1 MTDTNNREYTPREGA
16 PDDLEYLPEEERSRL
31 PGIFSL
37 PPDKKLIHGPLQI
50 FFLMLVTSIVY
61 WSYPQG
67 KYLAASGKLVF
78 QNGEYWRLVTAL
90 FTHGDLAHLL
100 ANGWIFVLFGWML
113 RTYFG
118 FWAFPAASFGAGI
131 LTNVVTVYLYPPETG
146 LIGAS
151 GMVHSMVALWIVWY
165 IFFDRE
171 RSVGQRLLRA
181 TGFSLAMLVP
191 AVVKPGVSYLAHGV
205 GFVAGIGFSLLIFLP
220 VKRRIA
226 GIEKKIKEDFIQYEE
241 EQL

>member
-1 MTDTNNREYTPREGA
+1 MTDANNINYHHREASPEEI
-16 PDDLEYLPEEERSRL
+16 DSLPEEENNRL

-50 FFLMLVTSIVY
+50 FLSMLVVSIIY

-67 KYLAASGKLVF
+67 KYLAASGKSVF
-78 QNGEYWRLVTAL
+78 QNREYWRLVTAL

-100 ANGWIFVLFGWML
+100 ANGWIFILFGWML

-118 FWAFPAASFGAGI
+118 LWAFPAASFGAGI
-131 LTNVVTVYLYPPETG
+131 LTNVITVSVYPPETM

-151 GMVHSMVALWIVWY
+151 GMVHSMVALWITWY

-171 RSVGQRLLRA
+171 RSPGQRLLRG

-191 AVVKPGVSYLAHGV
+191 AVVKPGISYLAHGV
-205 GFVAGIGFSLLIFLP
+205 GFLIGIGFSLLFFLP
-220 VKRRIA
+220 VKRRTA
-226 GIEKKIKEDFIQYEE
+226 GIEQKIKEDLDSYEE
-241 EQL
+241 DRL